1 MKHHSLICFLLGLL
15 VWCPAHKSSAQ
26 TPIPQWQYVIITPA
40 TPQGVPSAFWQ
51 EMNYASDKAGNTAII
66 AKVQDGSFNPIG
78 FAILWISSSGKH
90 LATIKVPSQPTILSV
105 GSDALYTTDVNPE
118 SDKYGNQYALV
129 KYSLHGTNTVR
140 TPFGV
145 DGASILSL
153 IPGGGPLSIPPNP
166 IYGLVLQ
173 KTSGTTNTF
182 SFYHF

>member
-1 MKHHSLICFLLGLL
+1 MKHHLPIGLL
-15 VWCPAHKSSAQ
+15 VCITILLTFQSSRAQ
-26 TPIPQWQYVIITPA
+26 TPKPQWQYVIVTQA
-40 TPQGVPSAFWQ
+40 TPQGVPSTFWQ

-78 FAILWISSSGKH
+78 TAILWISSSGKL

-105 GSDALYTTDVNPE
+105 SSDTLYTTDVNAE
-118 SDKYGNQYALV
+118 SDKNGNQYAIV
-129 KYSLHGTNTVR
+129 KYSLNGTNMVR
-140 TPFGV
+140 TPFGN

-166 IYGLVLQ
+166 IYGVVLQ

>member
-1 MKHHSLICFLLGLL
+1 MIGLL
-15 VWCPAHKSSAQ
+15 SCLFVCCPLLSSPAQ
-26 TPIPQWQYVIITPA
+26 GLKPQWQYVITTPA

-51 EMNYASDKAGNTAII
+51 EVNYASDKAGNAAII

-78 FAILWISSSGKH
+78 IAVLWISASGKL
-90 LATIKVPSQPTILSV
+90 LATIKTPSQPTILSV
-105 GSDALYTTDVNPE
+105 GPDTLYMTDVVAE
-118 SDKYGNQYALV
+118 SDHNGNQYAVV
-129 KYSLHGTNTVR
+129 KYSLNGTNTVR

>member
-1 MKHHSLICFLLGLL
+1 MKHNALTGLL
-15 VWCPAHKSSAQ
+15 SCLFICCALPKSWAQ
-26 TPIPQWQYVIITPA
+26 TPKPQWQYVITTPA

-51 EMNYASDKAGNTAII
+51 EVNYTSDKAGNAAII

-78 FAILWISSSGKH
+78 VAVLWISSSGKL
-90 LATIKVPSQPTILSV
+90 LATIKTPSQPTILSV
-105 GSDALYTTDVNPE
+105 GPDTLYMTDVKAE
-118 SDKYGNQYALV
+118 SDHNGNQYSVV
-129 KYSLHGTNTVR
+129 KYSLNGTNTIR

-182 SFYHF
+182 SFYRF